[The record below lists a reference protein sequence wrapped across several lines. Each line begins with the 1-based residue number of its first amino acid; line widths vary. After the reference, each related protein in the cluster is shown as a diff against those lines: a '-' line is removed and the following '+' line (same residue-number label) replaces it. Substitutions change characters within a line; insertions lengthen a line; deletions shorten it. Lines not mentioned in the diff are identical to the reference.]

1 MKKSLWIWV
10 SGFCLFFF
18 LFSTVYYFSY
28 RNLELKKQLE
38 IAEEKANVLSA
49 RGAEAGREAGE
60 AAGETTKETALDGPE
75 VLEESALAAEQQ
87 NVLSVSNSMLY
98 IAQNYNEADGKNTE
112 TILAVP
118 EEYMGV
124 TREGLI
130 ERLKEE
136 GGGKSLV
143 SFSADRLV
151 IRSREAVDPGSY
163 RFLLLLEEGY
173 LKIYYSDRSDVYM
186 ETYLTE
192 DELPESEVDVLKT
205 GYYIKGV
212 EELYD
217 YLESITS

>member
-1 MKKSLWIWV
+1 MKKNLWIWL

-18 LFSTVYYFSY
+18 VFSTVYYFSY

-38 IAEEKANVLSA
+38 LSEQKINVLSA
-49 RGAEAGREAGE
+49 EETGHDEYRE
-60 AAGETTKETALDGPE
+60 ETEQGSE
-75 VLEESALAAEQQ
+75 ISEENVVAAENQD
-87 NVLSVSNSMLY
+87 VLLVNSDMLY
-98 IAQNYNEADGKNTE
+98 ISQKYNEGNGLLTE
-112 TILAVP
+112 TILPIP
-118 EEYMGV
+118 EEYMGL

-136 GGGKSLV
+136 GNGKSLM
-143 SFSADRLV
+143 SFSASRLV
-151 IRSREAVDPGSY
+151 IRSREAVDPQNY
-163 RFLLLLEEGY
+163 RFLLLMEEGY

-192 DELPESEVDVLKT
+192 DELPESEIEVLKT

-217 YLESITS
+217 YLESVTS